1 VPSSPTV
8 SRTTDRGEDRAALQ
22 QALVSATDLG
32 PPWVVVK
39 GGPPSGAVEA
49 GCPGKPSA
57 VRRLTPVAEVR
68 RDLTEGSGELINGA
82 SFGLATLRDTDGSA
96 VRAAWQADTRACRE
110 FTDAD
115 DYYVV
120 YRVAEPTAVRG
131 ADEVLLCRVERV
143 YFDRGDDEPAYA
155 RHTLVARTGRVVAT
169 VTYSFLTSES
179 DPDATDFSKAT
190 RLLQTQLT
198 KAATTFDQ

>member
-1 VPSSPTV
+1 M
-8 SRTTDRGEDRAALQ
+8 
-22 QALVSATDLG
+22 
-32 PPWVVVK
+32 
-39 GGPPSGAVEA
+39 
-49 GCPGKPSA
+49 
-57 VRRLTPVAEVR
+57 
-68 RDLTEGSGELINGA
+68 
-82 SFGLATLRDTDGSA
+82 ATLRDTDGSA

-110 FTDAD
+110 YTDAD

-190 RLLQTQLT
+190 GLLQTQLT
-198 KAATTFDQ
+198 KAARAFTNRQSDQSPGPGGREFSLGPIWWWTTVTSRGDDPSRSDPSPTTAGAPSRRSRCRRPRRSRPGCGGGTRVRRPQGRSGRTWPSSS